1 MSSYSYWHSNYT
13 SQLLPSTPTPLT
25 SYLPEDL
32 RQPISPTILK
42 TVTSSNTPISPSTRK
57 RKMCKDYDSLI
68 NYGSLLND
76 QKIRQLRLK
85 MTEHRKTKAREIDN
99 SQKKRSRKEALGL
112 ADPTMLAAIDGTF
125 DFTIPNGFTV
135 QDVIKN
141 TVSSLEMVLIFLLEK
156 TIYILGKMLLI

>member
-1 MSSYSYWHSNYT
+1 
-13 SQLLPSTPTPLT
+13 
-25 SYLPEDL
+25 
-32 RQPISPTILK
+32 
-42 TVTSSNTPISPSTRK
+42 
-57 RKMCKDYDSLI
+57 
-68 NYGSLLND
+68 
-76 QKIRQLRLK
+76 